1 MPTSITQS
9 LAIFALCPYLI
20 TNVFPT
26 FTDAIPLVSVMS
38 LSVIPSTVAAIL
50 TAKLPR
56 KRKKQTNLHRR
67 RNLPRFPPDLLI
79 HTGLNRR
86 HLRISLRRNHRK
98 NHTSHVHA
106 HTKRQTQKNQPKTH
120 ATRKRKLHGRQ
131 PCRPV
136 GTAIRDIMAS
146 RPARHKRPC

>member
-50 TAKLPR
+50 TASFLGNGKS
-56 KRKKQTNLHRR
+56 KQVFTADVIYLAS
-67 RNLPRFPPDLLI
+67 LLI
-79 HTGLNRR
+79 CLSTLGLTVGILGLAFAVITAKTIQATYMLTQRDKPKKTSPKHTPPENANYTAANRAGQ
-86 HLRISLRRNHRK
+86 LAPLF
-98 NHTSHVHA
+98 
-106 HTKRQTQKNQPKTH
+106 
-120 ATRKRKLHGRQ
+120 AT
-131 PCRPV
+131 
-136 GTAIRDIMAS
+136 
-146 RPARHKRPC
+146 